1 MTFSTKK
8 LKCQHCALYKYIA
21 RLGQQELQKLSEGDS
36 EAWGDQEKYK
46 CQPCIYLWC
55 LKGQKTAKHCVMKD
69 SHAVVIAGMINK
81 AEKALQKCNLKE
93 SKIG

>member
-1 MTFSTKK
+1 MP
-8 LKCQHCALYKYIA
+8 ALCTLQIHSKTGTAGAPKAI
-21 RLGQQELQKLSEGDS
+21 RRGQSET
-36 EAWGDQEKYK
+36 WGDQEKYK